1 MIKLFV
7 EILYSHRNIIKT
19 YVKMLKKTTPLMP
32 LLHFK
37 QTLSWPKYLRY
48 KNLMQD
54 KNFRRC
60 STVSRS
66 IRDA

>member
-1 MIKLFV
+1 MFKL
-7 EILYSHRNIIKT
+7 
-19 YVKMLKKTTPLMP
+19 LKKTNPLIP